1 MAKKTRTTIL
11 GYFEDPHDLLE
22 VGAKAHR
29 MGYKD
34 LDAYS
39 PFPIH
44 GIEPALG
51 IKKSWVP
58 AVAKTALII
67 GAITGFAFQAWVST
81 KGFELN
87 VGGKPL
93 ISWPAFVPVIFESSI
108 FFCATTTLFSVIGA
122 CKLKPVGAKFIDRG
136 FTDDKL
142 ALAIPCDEDN
152 QDDIVNFL
160 EGHGSYE
167 IIKVE
172 V

>member
-22 VGAKAHR
+22 VGSKVHR

-34 LDAYS
+34 LDAYT

-44 GIEPALG
+44 GIEDALG

-58 AVAKTALII
+58 AVAKTALVI
-67 GAITGFAFQAWVST
+67 GTFVGFAFQLWVSAD
-81 KGFELN
+81 GYALN

-93 ISWPAFVPVIFESSI
+93 NSWPAFVPVIFESAI
-108 FFCATTTLFSVIGA
+108 FFAGITTLFSVMA
-122 CKLKPVGAKFIDRG
+122 STKLKPFGNKFIDRG

-142 ALAIPCDEDN
+142 ALAVPCDEDN
-152 QDDIVNFL
+152 QDDIVKL
-160 EGHGSYE
+160 LKGSGSYE

-172 V
+172 I